1 MIIYYGCKLYSLS
14 YAGGEQTNLRGH
26 IMALACKDIANA
38 WGEAFIIDGDTPV
51 TGQGWFDEFQKNAE
65 ALAKQYS
72 IENLEKY
79 YPASFQL
86 LQMSDDDFM
95 FKKDLKH

>member
-79 YPASFQL
+79 YPASFLL
-86 LQMSDDDFM
+86 LQMSDNDFM
-95 FKKDLKH
+95 TK